1 MKKFFPV
8 NEPRLSGNEALY
20 LEQCIKSNEI
30 AAGEFI
36 NKFETEFANHLNVNY
51 AQTVSNG
58 TAALEVA
65 LYAAGVKDGDEVI
78 LPSFTI
84 ISCALAVLRLG
95 AIPVVT
101 DVNPKNLNIEAK
113 LIEQSIT
120 SNTKAIMVVHIYGH
134 PCDMD
139 PIRELANHHNLKII
153 EDCAE
158 AHGAEYK
165 NKLCGS
171 LGDVSTFSFYANKHI
186 TTGEGGMVVT
196 NSEEINSRA
205 GFYKNL
211 CFEKNERFNHNELG
225 YNFRLSNIQ
234 CAVGLAQLENFNAAL
249 EHKILCGKRYRENLK
264 DIPYFMMQDEE
275 PWAKQ
280 VYWVYCIRIKED
292 FPSNAREVMRLLKNE
307 DVDTRPFF
315 KGMHDQ
321 PALKKLGLF
330 SDVECPVTDLAYQ
343 NGFYLPSGLNISLN
357 DIDQVCDKVESV
369 FAKLAQ

>member
-1 MKKFFPV
+1 MK
-8 NEPRLSGNEALY
+8 A
-20 LEQCIKSNEI
+20 
-30 AAGEFI
+30 
-36 NKFETEFANHLNVNY
+36 
-51 AQTVSNG
+51 
-58 TAALEVA
+58 
-65 LYAAGVKDGDEVI
+65 GDEVI

-101 DVNPKNLNIEAK
+101 DVSPKNLNIEAN
-113 LIEQSIT
+113 LIEKCIT

-139 PIRELANHHNLKII
+139 PIKELANQYNLKII

-165 NKLCGS
+165 NNLCGS

-211 CFEKNERFNHNELG
+211 CFEKNERFHHNELG

-234 CAVGLAQLENFNAAL
+234 CAVGLAQLEKFNSAL
-249 EHKILCGKRYRENLK
+249 EHKIICGERYRENLK
-264 DIPYFMMQDEE
+264 DIPYFMMQNEE
-275 PWAKQ
+275 SWAKQ
-280 VYWVYCIRIKED
+280 VYWVYCIRIRDGFPANAKE
-292 FPSNAREVMRLLKNE
+292 AMRLLKNE
-307 DVDTRPFF
+307 GVDTRPFF

-330 SDVECPVTDLAYQ
+330 SDVVCPITDVAYKY
-343 NGFYLPSGLNISLN
+343 GFYLPSGLNISLN
-357 DIDQVCDKVESV
+357 DIDQVCDIVESV
-369 FAKLAQ
+369 FNKLAK